1 MPSSPRAAWWRPEPP
16 AAEPVAPGSAVSF
29 WALMAFTLVML
40 LAPQNV
46 WPALATLRLALLT
59 ATVAIGAHLLDRF
72 LRGQPLLGFTHEV
85 WITAGIV
92 AWALVTLP
100 LAYWPGGSLSALLD
114 FYLKTLAIFWLL
126 INTVT
131 TLTRLRQVAWA
142 LSLMAIPL
150 AASGVHQY
158 LSGNF
163 IAEGRIRGYSAP
175 LTDNPNDLALALNLI
190 LPLTAAL
197 LLATRRAM
205 ARTLLFA
212 IIVLGVFAVI
222 STFSRGG
229 FLTLATIFLIYLSR
243 LRQHAARG
251 WMWAVLVL
259 VLMCMALLPSGYS
272 ERLHT
277 IADFGS
283 DATGSAQLRWNQ
295 TVSAV
300 RLVLANPLV
309 GAGIGG
315 NVLALNAERGA
326 TWHEVHNVYL
336 EYAVDL
342 GIPGLV
348 LFLLL
353 LGRCIK
359 NAALIQRRSARSP
372 ALREL
377 FYLAQGI
384 QISLIG
390 FSVAA
395 LFHPVAYHFYFY
407 YVAGLAVALNAVSG
421 TVAPTADAAEPGA
434 PGQSPEA
441 HPVHEESPPRSP
453 AAGPPRFGTSGRQ
466 TNAGPDRQV
475 ARLVP
480 GRLLRLHARGCSP
493 AHP

>member
-92 AWALVTLP
+92 ALALGTLP

-114 FYLKTLAIFWLL
+114 FHLKTLAIFWLL

-131 TLTRLRQVAWA
+131 TRPRLRQVAWA

-158 LSGNF
+158 LSEKF
-163 IAEGRIRGYSAP
+163 IGGRIHGYNAP
-175 LTDNPNDLALALNLI
+175 LTDNPNDLALLLNLI
-190 LPLTAAL
+190 LPLTGAL
-197 LLATRRAM
+197 LFVTRGAIV
-205 ARTLLFA
+205 RTLLFA
-212 IIVLGVFAVI
+212 MIVLGVGGVI

-229 FLTLATIFLIYLSR
+229 FLTLAAIVLMYLWR
-243 LRQHAARG
+243 LRRHAARS
-251 WMWAVLVL
+251 WVWALLVL
-259 VLMCMALLPSGYS
+259 VLMSIPLLPFGYS

-277 IADFGS
+277 IADIGS
-283 DATGSAQLRWNQ
+283 DATGSAQSRW
-295 TVSAV
+295 TEMVTAV
-300 RLVLANPLV
+300 RFVLPNPLV

-315 NVLALNAERGA
+315 NILALNAGRRG
-326 TWHEVHNVYL
+326 TWHTVHNVYL

-342 GIPGLV
+342 GVPGLI

-359 NAALIQRRSARSP
+359 NAALVQQRSAQSP
-372 ALREL
+372 ATREL

>member
-1 MPSSPRAAWWRPEPP
+1 M
-16 AAEPVAPGSAVSF
+16 
-29 WALMAFTLVML
+29 TLH
-40 LAPQNV
+40 P
-46 WPALATLRLALLT
+46 
-59 ATVAIGAHLLDRF
+59 
-72 LRGQPLLGFTHEV
+72 
-85 WITAGIV
+85 
-92 AWALVTLP
+92 
-100 LAYWPGGSLSALLD
+100 
-114 FYLKTLAIFWLL
+114 
-126 INTVT
+126 
-131 TLTRLRQVAWA
+131 
-142 LSLMAIPL
+142 
-150 AASGVHQY
+150 
-158 LSGNF
+158 
-163 IAEGRIRGYSAP
+163 
-175 LTDNPNDLALALNLI
+175 
-190 LPLTAAL
+190 PLTAAL
-197 LLATRRAM
+197 LLASRSAIERI
-205 ARTLLFA
+205 LLSA
-212 IIVLGVFAVI
+212 IVCLGGFAVI

-229 FLTLATIFLIYLSR
+229 FLTLATIFLIYLWR

-251 WMWAVLVL
+251 WMWALLVL
-259 VLMCMALLPSGYS
+259 VLICMALLPSGYS

-277 IADFGS
+277 IADIGS
-283 DATGSAQLRWNQ
+283 DATGSAQMRWNQ
-295 TVSAV
+295 VVAAV
-300 RLVLANPLV
+300 KLILANPIV

-315 NVLALNAERGA
+315 DVLALNAERGP
-326 TWHEVHNVYL
+326 TWHHLHNVYL

-342 GIPGLV
+342 GIPGLI

-353 LGRCIK
+353 LRRCIK
-359 NAALIQRRSARSP
+359 NAACVQRRSTGSP
-372 ALREL
+372 ATRDL

-407 YVAGLAVALNAVSG
+407 YVAGLALALYALSG